1 MMVRKPK
8 LGKADHARIGTLL
21 YEQRIRPQV
30 ELGNQGK
37 IVALDIETGSFE
49 VAEDTLSA
57 SERLLARCP
66 DAQIWCVRIGRPGVH
81 RFGSHPRVIREL

>member
-37 IVALDIETGSFE
+37 IVALDIETGTFE

-81 RFGSHPRVIREL
+81 RFGSHPRVIREP